1 MKWHGERTLLEVG
14 VCERDLMFTSM
25 ALSKSS
31 WIVVLSM
38 YCTVVPP
45 TDPLTTDM
53 AELLLLPAF
62 PTVGSM
68 YASKA
73 TAAIAAAVL
82 RYRVCSGGSG
92 GILAR
97 SELEEGKKVQL
108 PKAVTEQTYPITC
121 SPEQIS
127 TRDNLQAHKILS
139 NDLWERC
146 GS

>member
-1 MKWHGERTLLEVG
+1 
-14 VCERDLMFTSM
+14 
-25 ALSKSS
+25 
-31 WIVVLSM
+31 
-38 YCTVVPP
+38 
-45 TDPLTTDM
+45 M

-97 SELEEGKKVQL
+97 PELEDGRKNAFLFSFFFQQ
-108 PKAVTEQTYPITC
+108 PKAAAVIE
-121 SPEQIS
+121 
-127 TRDNLQAHKILS
+127 
-139 NDLWERC
+139 
-146 GS
+146 